1 MAPNKRGAAAGTAT
15 SMISK
20 REIEARGSG
29 TKDDV
34 DTYDSNRVIW
44 SEIRVFFTGMNG

>member
-1 MAPNKRGAAAGTAT
+1 MAPNKRGAAAGTT
-15 SMISK
+15 PSMISK

-44 SEIRVFFTGMNG
+44 SEIRVFFTGMFG